1 MFKDIISVYA
11 ENNGLSNNCVGVV
24 FSIYII
30 QLEPSQVVR
39 TGVDQPCD
47 SPPLHQSQ
55 SVVTEESRTSVL
67 SLSLPS
73 PDSLTFPG
81 SP

>member
-11 ENNGLSNNCVGVV
+11 ENNGLSNNCDCVV

-30 QLEPSQVVR
+30 QLEPSQVVVHR
-39 TGVDQPCD
+39 TGVYRPCD

-73 PDSLTFPG
+73 PDSL
-81 SP
+81 